1 MFYMLT
7 VAVHII
13 LYEAMIHDSLSSV
26 LLWFSL
32 SLCWSLWHLHLTAGC
47 SGYCIRHQTFPT
59 AENLRNWRQN
69 RLQWATNKQHVK
81 KTLTAWASYRQR
93 RHWCPTRA
101 ARPSVLQ
108 TRRWR
113 EDPDSRSRR
122 RSHPEGD
129 RQSCVKAWF
138 HSILLLVRRRYAT
151 IFMSLEWIRL
161 GLFPRMSQIF
171 TCLSAEDV
179 TRQPRIWLLKSIPTA
194 EVTQGSHCDT
204 IRVFVNILN
213 QFLFFFIYFLF
224 AFKF

>member
-1 MFYMLT
+1 MILCLLCFFDSVSHYVGHYDTSISLLDAPDT
-7 VAVHII
+7 VFATKRSRLPKTSVTGDRTDYSEQQTSNTWRKPSRLELHTGSDVTDVPH
-13 LYEAMIHDSLSSV
+13 AQPVPLSSKRV
-26 LLWFSL
+26 DEGKIR
-32 SLCWSLWHLHLTAGC
+32 TAGA
-47 SGYCIRHQTFPT
+47 
-59 AENLRNWRQN
+59 AEDHTLRETDSPA
-69 RLQWATNKQHVK
+69 LK
-81 KTLTAWASYRQR
+81 
-93 RHWCPTRA
+93 
-101 ARPSVLQ
+101 
-108 TRRWR
+108 
-113 EDPDSRSRR
+113 PDFT
-122 RSHPEGD
+122 
-129 RQSCVKAWF
+129 QSCCSDV
-138 HSILLLVRRRYAT
+138 VRRRYAT